1 MMRRFFASL
10 IFAMLIVSVPRPCF
24 GVPSQKEKWLRV
36 RTPHFTLLSNAHPE
50 VTAEAAKMLE
60 CFRGTVE
67 EQEPTTATGVYVPT
81 TVILFEDD
89 DAFRPY
95 KLQPSGDPLPY
106 AGFLVPTPDGNYIG
120 MTISEERDP
129 YATVLHEYTHWMLEK
144 NHAQVPLWLHE
155 GMAEF
160 YSSFKIKGDKAVIG
174 RTLEHHVE
182 WLDHLRLLPLPKLF
196 VMDHASR
203 DWNEGLRRGLFYA
216 QAWILYH
223 YMHLG
228 RPELAPK
235 LDQFLR
241 SLNATANTTTAWN
254 EAFGTGYEP
263 IEAGLRQ
270 YVQEKRFP
278 TREVPLR
285 CPDREAL
292 GDVEPVPYADIAYT
306 LGDFM
311 AHATPWQA
319 REARLHFD
327 AALRID
333 PAHARAQVAL
343 ATILDAEDRRLEAAD
358 RFHKAQE
365 LAGND
370 DEVYFRWGSSK
381 VRRAQDRYADATMPL
396 DTLPADLLTARELLT
411 RSLALRPE
419 RAEALVNLG
428 VTYVFDPGD
437 PRAGVA
443 ALESARILLP
453 ARMDVACY
461 LVYLYLRLENRP
473 AATALVHDVL
483 GRSLRREWLQRA
495 TSLLQE
501 DSVRLYNSAIDRA
514 NDGDHA
520 GALRLLDQ
528 LAVGVDDASFARTVA
543 ALREQL
549 LSHSGS
555 SR

>member
-1 MMRRFFASL
+1 MTRISFVSL
-10 IFAMLIVSVPRPCF
+10 VLAFLCGLVPHPSF
-24 GVPSQKEKWLRV
+24 GVPSPKEKWLRV
-36 RTPHFTLLSNAHPE
+36 RTPHFTLLSDAHPE
-50 VTAEAAKMLE
+50 VTTEAAQMLE

-81 TVILFEDD
+81 TVILFEDE

-106 AGFLVPTPDGNYIG
+106 AGFFVPTPDGNYIG
-120 MTISEERDP
+120 MTMSEERDP

-160 YSSFKIKGDKAVIG
+160 YSTFKIKGDKAVIG
-174 RTLEHHVE
+174 RTLEYHLE
-182 WLDHLRLLPLPKLF
+182 WLDHLNLIPLPKLF

-235 LDQFLR
+235 LDHFLR

-270 YVQEKRFP
+270 YVQDKRFP

-285 CPDREAL
+285 CPDRDAL
-292 GDVEPVPYADIAYT
+292 GDVSQVPYADVAYI

-311 AHATPWQA
+311 AHATPWQTQET
-319 REARLHFD
+319 RSHFE
-327 AALRID
+327 AALRAD
-333 PAHARAQVAL
+333 PTHARAQVAL
-343 ATILDAEDRRLEAAD
+343 ATLLDAEDHRLEAAD
-358 RFHKAQE
+358 LFHKAQA

-381 VRRAQDRYADATMPL
+381 VRRAQVQYAEATMPL
-396 DTLPADLLTARELLT
+396 DTLPADLLTARDLLK

-428 VTYVFDPGD
+428 VTYIFDPGD
-437 PRAGVA
+437 AHDGVV
-443 ALESARILLP
+443 ALESARALLP

-461 LVYLYLRLENRP
+461 LVYLYLRAENRA
-473 AATALVHDVL
+473 AATSLVHDVL
-483 GRSLRREWLQRA
+483 GRSLSREWLQRA
-495 TSLLQE
+495 TSLLEE
-501 DSVRLYNSAIDRA
+501 DNVRLYNSAVDRVR
-514 NDGDHA
+514 DGDDA

-543 ALREQL
+543 TLREQL
-549 LSHSGS
+549 LSR
-555 SR
+555 SRNSH